1 MAFPKSVKQLCT
13 PAYIYFLLSVIGIII
28 AIIQNVGNS
37 GVYCLGS
44 MSVPVSST
52 IMVFVVKVIGILFW
66 TWILNL
72 MCKDGHK
79 EIAWFLVL
87 LPFVLLFFMMGTAE
101 GFQTGKTMTK
111 TSTMTAAETAA
122 ARAQPAAEK
131 QRAELSAGL
140 MNPTGQGQR
149 KQGAQSDFGPKGPPQ
164 GPPRRPPQ
172 GPPPPPQGPPPP
184 PQGRPPRPSQFGFN
198 MNRN

>member
-52 IMVFVVKVIGILFW
+52 IMVFVVKIICILFW

-101 GFQTGKTMTK
+101 GFQSTQTK
-111 TSTMTAAETAA
+111 TICDDPEKCAKAKEYADLCNTDNCKNGNPNKTFC
-122 ARAQPAAEK
+122 PADCSKEF
-131 QRAELSAGL
+131 
-140 MNPTGQGQR
+140 
-149 KQGAQSDFGPKGPPQ
+149 SDASECAKC
-164 GPPRRPPQ
+164 
-172 GPPPPPQGPPPP
+172 
-184 PQGRPPRPSQFGFN
+184 SN
-198 MNRN
+198 

>member
-44 MSVPVSST
+44 MRVPVPST
-52 IMVFVVKVIGILFW
+52 IMVFVVKIIGILFW

-101 GFQTGKTMTK
+101 GFQNSSSDIPGICSDNGACDRVLKD
-111 TSTMTAAETAA
+111 S
-122 ARAQPAAEK
+122 
-131 QRAELSAGL
+131 ELCGSDACKNGAGAGCPPKDRCDRI
-140 MNPTGQGQR
+140 PTDL
-149 KQGAQSDFGPKGPPQ
+149 SDCSKC
-164 GPPRRPPQ
+164 
-172 GPPPPPQGPPPP
+172 
-184 PQGRPPRPSQFGFN
+184 SK
-198 MNRN
+198 

>member
-87 LPFVLLFFMMGTAE
+87 LPFVLLFFMVGTVE
-101 GFQTGKTMTK
+101 GFLEKK
-111 TSTMTAAETAA
+111 EEDEDPEDPLN
-122 ARAQPAAEK
+122 RA
-131 QRAELSAGL
+131 L
-140 MNPTGQGQR
+140 
-149 KQGAQSDFGPKGPPQ
+149 GASI
-164 GPPRRPPQ
+164 
-172 GPPPPPQGPPPP
+172 
-184 PQGRPPRPSQFGFN
+184 
-198 MNRN
+198 

>member
-101 GFQTGKTMTK
+101 GFQ
-111 TSTMTAAETAA
+111 AA
-122 ARAQPAAEK
+122 APPICSEGTKCKEIMDDAKSCDAC
-131 QRAELSAGL
+131 G
-140 MNPTGQGQR
+140 
-149 KQGAQSDFGPKGPPQ
+149 KGTLTTNCPPVD
-164 GPPRRPPQ
+164 RCASVLKDVDECKLC
-172 GPPPPPQGPPPP
+172 
-184 PQGRPPRPSQFGFN
+184 PSS
-198 MNRN
+198 

>member
-13 PAYIYFLLSVIGIII
+13 PAYIYLLLSVIGIII
-28 AIIQNVGNS
+28 AIVQNVGNR

-44 MSVPVSST
+44 MSVPVPST
-52 IMVFVVKVIGILFW
+52 IMVFVVKIIGILFW

-101 GFQTGKTMTK
+101 GFQNLPGICSTTGGCSTASTDNTKCLSSECIAAYAMLKTNPLTDLK
-111 TSTMTAAETAA
+111 SCPSLTQCSDAALSVKQC
-122 ARAQPAAEK
+122 AQCK
-131 QRAELSAGL
+131 Q
-140 MNPTGQGQR
+140 
-149 KQGAQSDFGPKGPPQ
+149 
-164 GPPRRPPQ
+164 
-172 GPPPPPQGPPPP
+172 
-184 PQGRPPRPSQFGFN
+184 
-198 MNRN
+198 

>member
-28 AIIQNVGNS
+28 AIVQNVGNR

-52 IMVFVVKVIGILFW
+52 VMVFVVKVIGILFW

-101 GFQTGKTMTK
+101 GFQVK
-111 TSTMTAAETAA
+111 
-122 ARAQPAAEK
+122 
-131 QRAELSAGL
+131 
-140 MNPTGQGQR
+140 
-149 KQGAQSDFGPKGPPQ
+149 
-164 GPPRRPPQ
+164 
-172 GPPPPPQGPPPP
+172 
-184 PQGRPPRPSQFGFN
+184 
-198 MNRN
+198 

>member
-87 LPFVLLFFMMGTAE
+87 LPFVLLLFMMGTAE
-101 GFQTGKTMTK
+101 GFQAAT

-140 MNPTGQGQR
+140 MDKTGQGQR
-149 KQGAQSDFGPKGPPQ
+149 KQGAQPDFGPKGPPQ
-164 GPPRRPPQ
+164 GPPPPRRPPQGPPPPPRRPPQ
-172 GPPPPPQGPPPP
+172 GPPPPPQGP
-184 PQGRPPRPSQFGFN
+184 RPPQFGFN

>member
-28 AIIQNVGNS
+28 AIVQNVGNS

-52 IMVFVVKVIGILFW
+52 VMVFVVKVIGILFW

-101 GFQTGKTMTK
+101 GFQGLSAAQKMVSELKPTQMGAL
-111 TSTMTAAETAA
+111 TATTL
-122 ARAQPAAEK
+122 
-131 QRAELSAGL
+131 AELTPTQMAA

-149 KQGAQSDFGPKGPPQ
+149 KQGAQPDFGPKGPPQ

-172 GPPPPPQGPPPP
+172 GPPPPPRRPPQGPP
-184 PQGRPPRPSQFGFN
+184 QGQPPRPPQFGFN
-198 MNRN
+198 MKS